1 MTNLIN
7 VLALTCALCT
17 VLVQRLLIPFAR
29 LLFKAIEQAFAT
41 ASTSADNTNVLSPV
55 KAVGTTAKPQAP
67 RKRRRTTATAKAA
80 PKKTR
85 KTRASVTPLNVVEAL
100 A

>member
-1 MTNLIN
+1 MNHLIN

-17 VLVQRLLIPFAR
+17 VLVERLLIPFAR
-29 LLFKAIEQAFAT
+29 LLFIAIEQAFAKASVTHDDTDVLQPVT
-41 ASTSADNTNVLSPV
+41 AVEPA
-55 KAVGTTAKPQAP
+55 AKPQAP